1 MICYKSSQAQK
12 GTCGLIP
19 LMFKPKTDKAN
30 DGTGS
35 QDKRCFWDIEIGDCK
50 GARKA
55 EGLWNA
61 DGVQFGKIHRV
72 KLIFCALFC
81 MDVTS

>member
-1 MICYKSSQAQK
+1 MMAPEVRINVAF
-12 GTCGLIP
+12 G
-19 LMFKPKTDKAN
+19 
-30 DGTGS
+30 
-35 QDKRCFWDIEIGDCK
+35 IEIGDCK